1 MIRIGIAGI
10 GFIAEEYIKLIT
22 AGRIQNAQVRALSSR
37 NRSHMEQV
45 REKYQLDAK
54 LFTDYEEMLSSGLID
69 AVMICT
75 PHFHHPRMAIQAIRH
90 GIHPMIEKPVGIFP
104 EELDDLEESL
114 QAHPD
119 IKAGVL
125 YCRRTNPIYLK
136 IKDFL
141 QSGGLGQL
149 KRVTWII
156 TDVSVYRT
164 QAYYNSATW
173 RGTYAGEGGG
183 LLLNQVSHHIDML
196 VWLLGLPQAIQAN
209 CYTARE
215 RNIEVENEVSIT
227 MEYPG
232 DAIGQFI
239 SSTREFPGTNRLEIS
254 GSKAQLILE
263 NERNLTIRKLGVE
276 ETEFNRATDIS
287 YAFIPYEE
295 KVHNFDPYENPEIQA
310 RIVNNF
316 LSAVTDDTPI
326 ACPVEDAI
334 RSQQFIIGAYLSSW
348 QEKKLTLPA
357 DGKAFT
363 AELKKRQ
370 S

>member
-22 AGRIQNAQVRALSSR
+22 AGRIQNAEVRALSSR
-37 NRSHMEQV
+37 NLKHMEQV
-45 REKYQLDAK
+45 REKYQLDAA
-54 LFTDYEEMLSSGLID
+54 LFTDYEQMLDSGLID

-75 PHFHHPRMAIQAIRH
+75 PHFHHPGMAIKAIER
-90 GIHPMIEKPVGIFP
+90 GIHTMIEKPVGIFP
-104 EELDDLEESL
+104 EELNALAECL
-114 QAHPD
+114 HAHPGV
-119 IKAGVL
+119 KAGVL
-125 YCRRTNPIYLK
+125 YCRRTNPIFLQ

-141 QSGGLGQL
+141 DSGALGQL

-156 TDVSVYRT
+156 TNVSVYRT
-164 QAYYNSATW
+164 QAYYDTASW
-173 RGTYAGEGGG
+173 RGTYKGEGGG

-196 VWLLGLPQAIQAN
+196 VWLLGLPDAIQAN

-215 RNIEVENEVSIT
+215 RHIEVENEVSIT
-227 MEYPG
+227 MEYSG
-232 DAIGQFI
+232 QGVGQFI

-263 NERNLTIRKLGVE
+263 NEKDLTIRKLGVDE
-276 ETEFNRATDIS
+276 ADFNRTTNIP

-295 KVHNFDPYENPEIQA
+295 EVIHFDFYENPEIQA

-316 LSAVTDDTPI
+316 LCAITDGTPI

-334 RSQQFIIGAYLSSW
+334 RSQQFIQATYLSSW
-348 QEKKLTLPA
+348 QNKKLTLPTDDA
-357 DGKAFT
+357 AYT
-363 AELKKRQ
+363 EELKSRQ
-370 S
+370 

>member
-22 AGRIQNAQVRALSSR
+22 AGRIRNAQVRALSSR
-37 NRSHMEQV
+37 SRSHMEAV
-45 REKYQLDAK
+45 REKYQLDAE
-54 LFTDYEEMLSSGLID
+54 LFTDYEAMLSSGLID

-75 PHFHHPRMAIQAIRH
+75 PHFHHPGMAIQAIEH

-104 EELDDLEESL
+104 EELDALTKSL
-114 QAHPD
+114 QTHPAV
-119 IKAGVL
+119 KAGVL
-125 YCRRTNPIYLK
+125 YCRRTNPI
-136 IKDFL
+136 FL
-141 QSGGLGQL
+141 QIKAFLDSGALGQL

-156 TDVSVYRT
+156 TNASVYRT

-173 RGTYAGEGGG
+173 RGTYVGEGGG

-196 VWLLGLPQAIQAN
+196 VWLLGLPEAIQAN

-215 RNIEVENEVSIT
+215 RRIEVENEVSIT

-232 DAIGQFI
+232 EAIGQFI

-263 NERNLTIRKLGVE
+263 NEKDLTIRRLGVE
-276 ETEFNRATDIS
+276 ETEFNRATDIP

-295 KVHNFDPYENPEIQA
+295 EVHHFEPYENPEIQA

-316 LSAVTDDTPI
+316 ISAVTDGTPI

-348 QEKKLTLPA
+348 QEKKLKLPA

-363 AELKKRQ
+363 AELTKRQ
-370 S
+370 

>member
-22 AGRIQNAQVRALSSR
+22 AGRIQNAEVRALSSR
-37 NRSHMEQV
+37 NRSHMEAV
-45 REKYQLDAK
+45 KEKYQLDAA
-54 LFTDYEEMLSSGLID
+54 LFTDYEAMLSSGMID

-75 PHFHHPRMAIQAIRH
+75 PHFHHPGMAIKAIRR
-90 GIHPMIEKPVGIFP
+90 GIHTMIEKPVGIFP
-104 EELDDLEESL
+104 EELRALEESL
-114 QAHPD
+114 QARPD
-119 IKAGVL
+119 VKAGVL
-125 YCRRTNPIYLK
+125 YCRRTNPIYQQ

-141 QSGGLGQL
+141 DSGILGQL

-156 TDVSVYRT
+156 TNASVYRT

-173 RGTYAGEGGG
+173 RGTYVGEGGG

-196 VWLLGLPQAIQAN
+196 VWLLGLPKAIQAN
-209 CYTARE
+209 CYRAVE

-232 DAIGQFI
+232 QAIGQFI

-263 NERNLTIRKLGVE
+263 NEKDLTVRKLGVE
-276 ETEFNRATDIS
+276 ETEFNRTTNIPF
-287 YAFIPYEE
+287 AFIPYEE
-295 KVHNFDPYENPEIQA
+295 EIHNFEPYENPEIQA

-316 LSAVTDDTPI
+316 ISAVTDGTPI

-363 AELKKRQ
+363 EELKKRQ
-370 S
+370 

>member
-22 AGRIQNAQVRALSSR
+22 AGRIQNAEVRALSSR
-37 NRSHMEQV
+37 NRSHMEAV
-45 REKYQLDAK
+45 KEKYQLDAV
-54 LFTDYEEMLSSGLID
+54 LFTDYEAMLSSGLID

-75 PHFHHPRMAIQAIRH
+75 PHFHHPGMAIKAIRR
-90 GIHPMIEKPVGIFP
+90 GIHTMIEKPVGIFP
-104 EELDDLEESL
+104 EELRELAESL
-114 QAHPD
+114 QTHPD
-119 IKAGVL
+119 VKAGVL
-125 YCRRTNPIYLK
+125 YCRRTNPIYQQ

-141 QSGGLGQL
+141 DSGELGQL

-156 TDVSVYRT
+156 TNASVYRT

-173 RGTYAGEGGG
+173 RGTYVGEGGG

-196 VWLLGLPQAIQAN
+196 VWLLGLPKAIQAN
-209 CYTARE
+209 CYSAVE

-232 DAIGQFI
+232 QAIGQFI

-254 GSKAQLILE
+254 CSKAQLILE
-263 NERNLTIRKLGVE
+263 NEKDLTVRKLGVE
-276 ETEFNRATDIS
+276 ETEFNRTTNIPF
-287 YAFIPYEE
+287 AFIPYEE
-295 KVHNFDPYENPEIQA
+295 EIHNFEPYENPEIQA

-316 LSAVTDDTPI
+316 ISAVTDGKPI

-363 AELKKRQ
+363 EELKKRQ
-370 S
+370 